1 MNKGLKIK
9 MVLMICL
16 ITISANAQRV
26 LTLDECHR
34 LALENNKKL
43 KVAEAEVDK
52 ARYEM
57 YASYAN
63 YLPKVGVT
71 GTYTHNSRNIQLLSD
86 ENIAALNSIG
96 TTTQSQIDAYRE
108 ELLAVYQND
117 PAAAIAWTLLQN
129 DPTVNKLVT
138 DLMSADVEDALN
150 EIGQQVSDAFNVDMR
165 NVYVGMLTIEQPV
178 FTGGKIYAYNQI
190 TKDLKELAESK
201 QEMQQQETVVTAE
214 KAYWQIVS
222 IANKMKLAQ
231 SYAETLRS
239 LSKDMDKLVA
249 EGVATT
255 SDQLSVKVKLNEAET
270 ALLKAQN
277 GLALSKML
285 LCQICGLPLDSN
297 IILADENLED
307 VQVTNDHPYYNES
320 DVEANRPELKCLSI
334 ANDIYAKK
342 VWITRADYL
351 PTIGAF
357 GNYTVSNPS
366 CFNGFQNEFGGM
378 WSFGVMAKIPLF
390 HWGEGYNKIKM
401 AKVEAQIQQYNYE
414 DSKEMIMLQVRQ
426 CEKQLGEADAR
437 LKLTQ
442 EKLNDADENLR
453 MATAGFREGV
463 VASSVVDLAQTAWL
477 QAHSDYI
484 DAKIDCIM
492 AGVNLRKAAGVNL
505 N

>member
-138 DLMSADVEDALN
+138 DLMTADVEDALN

-249 EGVATT
+249 EGVANT
-255 SDQLSVKVKLNEAET
+255 SDPPSLKPLS
-270 ALLKAQN
+270 
-277 GLALSKML
+277 SK
-285 LCQICGLPLDSN
+285 S
-297 IILADENLED
+297 
-307 VQVTNDHPYYNES
+307 
-320 DVEANRPELKCLSI
+320 LSI
-334 ANDIYAKK
+334 RSSCELLTY
-342 VWITRADYL
+342 
-351 PTIGAF
+351 PTAI
-357 GNYTVSNPS
+357 S
-366 CFNGFQNEFGGM
+366 
-378 WSFGVMAKIPLF
+378 
-390 HWGEGYNKIKM
+390 
-401 AKVEAQIQQYNYE
+401 
-414 DSKEMIMLQVRQ
+414 
-426 CEKQLGEADAR
+426 
-437 LKLTQ
+437 
-442 EKLNDADENLR
+442 
-453 MATAGFREGV
+453 
-463 VASSVVDLAQTAWL
+463 
-477 QAHSDYI
+477 
-484 DAKIDCIM
+484 
-492 AGVNLRKAAGVNL
+492 
-505 N
+505 

>member
-1 MNKGLKIK
+1 MNNKLKIK
-9 MVLMICL
+9 MMLMVCL
-16 ITISANAQRV
+16 ATLSANAQRV

-43 KVAEAEVDK
+43 KVAEEEVNK
-52 ARYEM
+52 ANYE
-57 YASYAN
+57 YFSSFAN
-63 YLPKVGVT
+63 YLPKVEAT
-71 GTYTHNSRNIQLLSD
+71 GTYMHNSRNFQLLSD
-86 ENIAALNSIG
+86 ENMAALNGIG
-96 TTTQSQIDAYRE
+96 TTAQGQIDAYRE

-117 PAAAIAWTLLQN
+117 PAAMISWALLQH
-129 DPTVNKLVT
+129 DPTLNKLVT
-138 DLMSADVEDALN
+138 DMMSLNVEDALN
-150 EIGQQVSDAFNVDMR
+150 EIGQQVTDAFNIDTK
-165 NVYVGMLTIEQPV
+165 NVYAGMVTIQQPI
-178 FTGGKIYAYNQI
+178 FAGGKIVAYNMI
-190 TKDLKELAESK
+190 TKDLKKLAESK
-201 QEMQQQETVVTAE
+201 LEMQQQETVVTAD

-222 IANKMKLAQ
+222 IANKLKLAE

-249 EGVATT
+249 EGVATH
-255 SDQLSVKVKLNEAET
+255 SDQLSVRVKLNEAET
-270 ALLKAQN
+270 SLLKAQN

-285 LCQICGLPLDSN
+285 LCQICGLPLDAN
-297 IILADENLED
+297 IVLADENLDD
-307 VQVTNDHPYYNES
+307 VLVTNDHPYYSES
-320 DVEANRPELKCLSI
+320 DVEANRPELKCLAI

-342 VWITRADYL
+342 VAVTRADYL

-357 GNYTVSNPS
+357 GNYVVSNPS

-378 WSFGVMAKIPLF
+378 WNFGVMAKIPIF
-390 HWGEGYNKIKM
+390 HWGEGYNKTRM
-401 AKVEAQIQQYNYE
+401 AKAEAKIQQYNYE

-426 CEKQLGEADAR
+426 CEKQLGEANAR

-463 VASSVVDLAQTAWL
+463 VESSVIDLAQTAWL

-492 AGVNLRKAAGVNL
+492 AGVNLRKAAGVSL
-505 N
+505 K